1 MNELPP
7 LLRDQRKVD
16 AEHLKLL
23 GVFHYVL
30 GGLAV
35 VGLGF
40 LFLHWTFMHAIM
52 GDPATWQNPK
62 GGPSPQQMMAVF
74 KWFYLFFG
82 TLVVLHG
89 AMNTLAG
96 WLISRRRGRLFTL
109 IVAGLNCI
117 MFPFGTALGV
127 FTFIVLLR
135 ESVQELYAAA
145 DTPRTPGV

>member
-30 GGLAV
+30 GGLSV

-40 LFLHWTFMHAIM
+40 LCMHWAFMHAIM
-52 GDPATWQNPK
+52 GDPATWQNSK
-62 GGPSPQQMMAVF
+62 GGPPPPQMLAVF
-74 KWFYLFFG
+74 QWFYLFFG
-82 TLVVLHG
+82 TVIVLHG
-89 AMNTLAG
+89 VMNTLSG
-96 WLISRRRGRLFTL
+96 WLIFRRRGRMFSL
-109 IVAGLNCI
+109 IVAGLDCL

-135 ESVQELYAAA
+135 DSVQEVYGAA
-145 DTPRTPGV
+145 DTNRGPGA